1 MPQRI
6 SIGFQA
12 SAPLALRVSDQEL
25 ANSICS
31 VARSALMHA
40 GYDGRKTTAGNIAV
54 PFSPVEVPVGPSY
67 AYSIWHALPVDD
79 PLEPFPTTVETF
91 PRS

>member
-1 MPQRI
+1 
-6 SIGFQA
+6 
-12 SAPLALRVSDQEL
+12 
-25 ANSICS
+25 
-31 VARSALMHA
+31 MHA

-79 PLEPFPTTVETF
+79 PLEAFPTTVETF